1 MSIYGSL
8 KAGVTGLKSQASS
21 MAMISDNIANANTIG
36 YKRSVADFETLVTK
50 SGSTAAYAP
59 GGVKAN
65 TVALIDQQG
74 LINASSSTTDIA
86 IAGRGFFAVANSVST
101 DGSVP
106 TGTERLYTRAGSFR
120 TNSEGFLTSASG
132 EYLLGVPADSSGNV
146 PTATLPVDQMK
157 AINVGSI
164 TGSAKATN
172 TVSIGA
178 NLPATSAPPTN
189 KYTINLDP
197 TSVVVFPSGAAGTP
211 GGVFPIAAGSLRDP
225 SVDPSAPAASQ
236 KLYGGDITFTSLGV
250 GLGYSVTL
258 NITTVPATS
267 IALGN
272 VTAAGT
278 LNFNATVAGS
288 AAPPAAGAPTGGQLS
303 LAIGGTFGG
312 GAAAVQPNTVNT
324 LTSEYAVRMSNS
336 TGIGSSSTGASLDIA
351 QGTGGSG
358 IQSGYTSDVTVYD
371 SLGVGHNVQLAYI
384 KTATN
389 TWDVYVTKMT
399 MIGRTDPSGNP
410 VDSITGTTQN
420 SWVYDGNA
428 VATADGV
435 INLTSDINAT
445 ASEVPAGRLK
455 PSSRLGTLAFNT
467 NGSISGFT
475 ANATARLNSSNATAG
490 VNLSRSTST
499 GAALL
504 NPTFNFGTVGT
515 KNGVTQQS
523 DAFATSF
530 INQDGVRFG
539 YKTGVAVDKDGVV
552 RAVFDNGQRLA
563 VARVGIV
570 TFADPNRLD
579 ARSGNL
585 YAQTDASGAPTT
597 NFSGIGGAG
606 QIQSNAL
613 EGSTVDLAE
622 EFTDM
627 IVTQRN
633 YSANSKTITTS
644 DEMLQEIINLK
655 R

>member
-59 GGVKAN
+59 GGVRAN

-86 IAGRGFFAVANSVST
+86 IAGRGFFAVANSVSAN
-101 DGSVP
+101 GSVP

-132 EYLLGVPADSSGNV
+132 EYLLGVPADAAGNV
-146 PTATLPVDQMK
+146 PTATLPVDQLK

-189 KYTINLDP
+189 KYTITMPVGAQLNFTAGAVAANTNIDYPLSAVVAGSAGFIDP
-197 TSVVVFPSGAAGTP
+197 SSDPAVAPVTNYGAGQLRFTSDGAGAYTVSIFNVPAGTTTQL
-211 GGVFPIAAGSLRDP
+211 GRIA
-225 SVDPSAPAASQ
+225 
-236 KLYGGDITFTSLGV
+236 
-250 GLGYSVTL
+250 
-258 NITTVPATS
+258 
-267 IALGN
+267 
-272 VTAAGT
+272 AAGT
-278 LNFNATVAGS
+278 LDFNATVAV
-288 AAPPAAGAPTGGQLS
+288 TGGQLGFS
-303 LAIGGTFGG
+303 VKGSVANS
-312 GAAAVQPNTVNT
+312 AAPAAPVATVNT
-324 LTSEYAVRMSNS
+324 LDSRYVRRMTDT
-336 TGIGSSSTGASLDIA
+336 TGTASSSTSA
-351 QGTGGSG
+351 QFDLSSTSG
-358 IQSGYTSDVTVYD
+358 IQSGLTSDVTVYD
-371 SLGVGHNVQLAYI
+371 SLGVGHNIQLAYI
-384 KTATN
+384 KTAAN

-399 MIGRTDPSGNP
+399 IVGRTDTSGNP
-410 VDSITGTTQN
+410 VDSISGSSKNTF
-420 SWVYDGNA
+420 VYDGTEPIEAGDAAASN
-428 VATADGV
+428 V
-435 INLTSDINAT
+435 I
-445 ASEVPAGRLK
+445 GRLK
-455 PSSRLGTLAFNT
+455 PSSRLGTLSFDT
-467 NGSISGFT
+467 NGAISGF
-475 ANATARLNSSNATAG
+475 ASNGTARINSSVATAG
-490 VNLSRSTST
+490 ADLSNANST
-499 GAALL
+499 GATKL

-563 VARVGIV
+563 VARVAIV
-570 TFADPNRLD
+570 AFADPNKLD

-585 YAQTDASGAPTT
+585 YAQTDASGSPTT

-606 QIQSNAL
+606 TIQSNAL

>member
-86 IAGRGFFAVANSVST
+86 IAGRGFFAVSTAVSAN
-101 DGSVP
+101 GSVP

-132 EYLLGVPADSSGNV
+132 EYLLGVPADAAGNV
-146 PTATLPVDQMK
+146 PTATLPVDQLK

-164 TGSAKATN
+164 TGSAKATG

-178 NLPATSAPPTN
+178 NLPATSAAPTN
-189 KYTINLDP
+189 QYTLALP
-197 TSVVVFPSGAAGTP
+197 AGAGLTFPPAGGPFTYNVAAP
-211 GGVFPIAAGSLRDP
+211 GVNDP
-225 SVDPSAPAASQ
+225 SSDPANPAPTQYTANV
-236 KLYGGDITFTSLGV
+236 TFTVNGGAYDIRLNV
-250 GLGYSVTL
+250 G
-258 NITTVPATS
+258 TTPATS
-267 IALGN
+267 ILLGQMS
-272 VTAAGT
+272 AAGT
-278 LNFNATVAGS
+278 LDFSATVAGS
-288 AAPPAAGAPTGGQLS
+288 TATGSTGGQMNFKVTGS
-303 LAIGGTFGG
+303 VSGT
-312 GAAAVQPNTVNT
+312 AAAPANLTTT
-324 LTSEYAVRMSNS
+324 LTSQYKVRMSS
-336 TGIGSSSTGASLDIA
+336 TTGTASTSTSAQLDLTNA
-351 QGTGGSG
+351 SG
-358 IQSGYTSDVTVYD
+358 IQSGYTSDVTIYD

-384 KTATN
+384 KTGAN
-389 TWDVYVTKMT
+389 RWDVYVTKMT
-399 MIGRTDPSGNP
+399 IVGRTDSNGNP
-410 VDSITGTTQN
+410 IDSITGTSQN
-420 SWVYDGNA
+420 SWVYNGSETVPGGLEAADQA
-428 VATADGV
+428 VYTAPVAGQT
-435 INLTSDINAT
+435 LT
-445 ASEVPAGRLK
+445 GLLK
-455 PSSRLGTLAFNT
+455 NSSRMGSISFNT
-467 NGSISGFT
+467 DGSISGFT
-475 ANATARLNSSNATAG
+475 ANTNATFNSAIATAG
-490 VNLSRSTST
+490 VNLSNSNST
-499 GAALL
+499 GATKL

-563 VARVGIV
+563 VARVAIV
-570 TFADPNRLD
+570 AFADPNKLD

-585 YAQTDASGAPTT
+585 YAQTDASGSPTT

>member
-36 YKRSVADFETLVTK
+36 YKRSVADFETLVTR
-50 SGSTAAYAP
+50 SGSTGSYAP
-59 GGVKAN
+59 GGVRAN
-65 TVALIDQQG
+65 SVALIDQQG
-74 LINASSSTTDIA
+74 LINASASTTDIA
-86 IAGRGFFAVANSVST
+86 IAGRGFFAVSTAVSAN
-101 DGSVP
+101 GSVP
-106 TGTERLYTRAGSFR
+106 TGTERLYTRAGSFK
-120 TNSEGFLTSASG
+120 TNSEGFLTSSSG
-132 EYLLGVPADSSGNV
+132 EYLLGVPADAAGNI
-146 PTATLPVDQMK
+146 PTATLPVDQLR

-164 TGSAKATN
+164 TGSAKATA

-189 KYTINLDP
+189 AYTVTLGATSAVPFPSTADVIFPAVVVTDPAVDP
-197 TSVVVFPSGAAGTP
+197 TGTAVNYNAIVRFRDAGVNGPGATVGNGYNVELELNTTP
-211 GGVFPIAAGSLRDP
+211 TTTIV
-225 SVDPSAPAASQ
+225 Q
-236 KLYGGDITFTSLGV
+236 
-250 GLGYSVTL
+250 LGYVS
-258 NITTVPATS
+258 S
-267 IALGN
+267 
-272 VTAAGT
+272 AGT
-278 LNFNATVAGS
+278 LDFNATIAGS
-288 AAPPAAGAPTGGQLS
+288 STTLPFTGNTGGQLS
-303 LAIGGTFGG
+303 FKIKGSFAA
-312 GAAAVQPNTVNT
+312 GAA
-324 LTSEYAVRMSNS
+324 LTPAPTSVLDSQYAVRMAGPTGTPS
-336 TGIGSSSTGASLDIA
+336 TSTGAALDLA
-351 QGTGGSG
+351 TGTGGSG
-358 IQSGYTSDVTVYD
+358 IQSGYTSDVTLYD

-428 VATADGV
+428 VAAGAD
-435 INLTSDINAT
+435 IAT
-445 ASEVPAGRLK
+445 VAEAVPGRLR
-455 PSSRLGTLAFNT
+455 PTSRLGSLAFNE
-467 NGSISGFT
+467 NGSIKGFS
-475 ANATARLNSSNATAG
+475 ANATARLNSSVATSG
-490 VNLSRSTST
+490 VNLSLPTST

-504 NPTFNFGTVGT
+504 NPVINFGTVGT

-539 YKTGVAVDKDGVV
+539 YKTGVAVDKEGVV
-552 RAVFDNGQRLA
+552 RAVFDNGQRLP
-563 VARVGIV
+563 VARVAIT

-585 YAQTDASGAPTT
+585 YAQTDASGSPTT

-606 QIQSNAL
+606 QVQSNAL
-613 EGSTVDLAE
+613 ENSTVDLAE

-633 YSANSKTITTS
+633 YSANSRTITTS

>member
-86 IAGRGFFAVANSVST
+86 IAGRGFFAVSTAVST
-101 DGSVP
+101 NGSVP
-106 TGTERLYTRAGSFR
+106 TGTERLYTRAGSYR

-132 EYLLGVPADSSGNV
+132 EYLLGVPADAAGNV
-146 PTATLPVDQMK
+146 PTATLPVDQLK

-164 TGSAKATN
+164 TGSAKATS

-178 NLPATSAPPTN
+178 NLPATSAAPTN
-189 KYTINLDP
+189 AYTFNLP
-197 TSVVVFPSGAAGTP
+197 ATAAMPFPPVAGGPYVFTMT
-211 GGVFPIAAGSLRDP
+211 GGVLDP
-225 SVDPSAPAASQ
+225 SVDPAAPAGTVTAGTYTSNV
-236 KLYGGDITFTSLGV
+236 TFTFNAATTA
-250 GLGYSVTL
+250 YDVTL
-258 NITTVPATS
+258 NVGTTPTATT
-267 IALGN
+267 IALGS
-272 VTAAGT
+272 VTSAGT
-278 LNFNATVAGS
+278 LDYRATVTGS
-288 AAPPAAGAPTGGQLS
+288 STAAPFTGATGGQISFKIGGSFAAGAAMTP
-303 LAIGGTFGG
+303 
-312 GAAAVQPNTVNT
+312 AAAATLDSRYQLRMADTTGTV
-324 LTSEYAVRMSNS
+324 SNS
-336 TGIGSSSTGASLDIA
+336 TSAQFDLANASGL
-351 QGTGGSG
+351 
-358 IQSGYTSDVTVYD
+358 QSGYTSDVTVYD

-384 KTATN
+384 KTAAN

-399 MIGRTDPSGNP
+399 IVGRTDANGNP
-410 VDSITGTTQN
+410 VDSVSGTSTN
-420 SWVYDGNA
+420 NWVYSG
-428 VATADGV
+428 TAGEALDADDTTAG
-435 INLTSDINAT
+435 LTAG
-445 ASEVPAGRLK
+445 ASLRGKLK
-455 PSSRLGTLAFNT
+455 ANSRLGTLSFNT
-467 NGSISGFT
+467 DGSIKGFSAN
-475 ANATARLNSSNATAG
+475 ANATMNSSNASAG
-490 VNLSRSTST
+490 VSLAAATST
-499 GAALL
+499 GASKL

-515 KNGVTQQS
+515 KNGITQQS

-539 YKTGVAVDKDGVV
+539 YKTGVAIDKDGVV

-563 VARVGIV
+563 VARVAIV

-585 YAQTDASGAPTT
+585 YAQTDASGSPTT

-606 QIQSNAL
+606 QIQSSAL

>member
-50 SGSTAAYAP
+50 SGSAAAYAP

-86 IAGRGFFAVANSVST
+86 IAGRGFFAVSTAVST
-101 DGSVP
+101 NGSVP
-106 TGTERLYTRAGSFR
+106 TGTERLYTRAGSYR

-132 EYLLGVPADSSGNV
+132 EYLLGVPADAAGNV
-146 PTATLPVDQMK
+146 PTATLPVDQLK

-164 TGSAKATN
+164 TGSAKATA

-178 NLPATSAPPTN
+178 NLPATSAPPAN
-189 KYTINLDP
+189 KYTITMPSTPAANAAQLDFSTTGGP
-197 TSVVVFPSGAAGTP
+197 AAGTNVDYP
-211 GGVFPIAAGSLRDP
+211 LTATVAGVNGFIDPSADP
-225 SVDPSAPAASQ
+225 SVNPPTAANQYTGGVLRFTSNGSGSYTISIFGVPSA
-236 KLYGGDITFTSLGV
+236 TSSTQIGTI
-250 GLGYSVTL
+250 S
-258 NITTVPATS
+258 
-267 IALGN
+267 
-272 VTAAGT
+272 AAGT
-278 LNFNATVAGS
+278 LDLNTTIAVN
-288 AAPPAAGAPTGGQLS
+288 GGQLN
-303 LAIGGTFGG
+303 LAVKGSIANSTT
-312 GAAAVQPNTVNT
+312 PNAPVATVN
-324 LTSEYAVRMSNS
+324 
-336 TGIGSSSTGASLDIA
+336 SLDSRYVRRMTDATGTASTSTSA
-351 QGTGGSG
+351 QFDLSSASG

-371 SLGVGHNVQLAYI
+371 SLGVGHNVQLAYV
-384 KTATN
+384 KTAAN

-399 MIGRTDPSGNP
+399 IVGRTNADGSP
-410 VDSITGTTQN
+410 VDSISGSSINT
-420 SWVYDGNA
+420 WVYNGTETTAAQGLETPDTA
-428 VATADGV
+428 ATVA
-435 INLTSDINAT
+435 
-445 ASEVPAGRLK
+445 AGKLK
-455 PSSRLGTLAFNT
+455 PSSRLGTLTFDT
-467 NGSISGFT
+467 NGAISGFS
-475 ANATARLNSSNATAG
+475 ANATARLNSSNTSGG
-490 VNLSRSTST
+490 VDLSSPQST
-499 GAALL
+499 GATKL
-504 NPTFNFGTVGT
+504 NPVFNFGTVGT

-563 VARVGIV
+563 VARVAIV

-585 YAQTDASGAPTT
+585 YAQTDASGSPTT

-606 QIQSNAL
+606 QIQSSAL

>member
-59 GGVKAN
+59 GGVRAN

-86 IAGRGFFAVANSVST
+86 IAGRGFFAVANSVSAN
-101 DGSVP
+101 GSVP

-146 PTATLPVDQMK
+146 PTATLPVDQLK

-164 TGSAKATN
+164 TGSAKATG

-189 KYTINLDP
+189 KYTVTMAA
-197 TSVVVFPSGAAGTP
+197 TSAIPFPPAGGPHNFPLTGLAAG
-211 GGVFPIAAGSLRDP
+211 VAGFIDP
-225 SVDPSAPAASQ
+225 SVDPAAAAVTPTYTAGN
-236 KLYGGDITFTSLGV
+236 LTFTVSGSSYIVSINDIPTAGQSTQV
-250 GLGYSVTL
+250 GT
-258 NITTVPATS
+258 I
-267 IALGN
+267 
-272 VTAAGT
+272 TAAGT
-278 LNFNATVAGS
+278 LDFNTTVAV
-288 AAPPAAGAPTGGQLS
+288 TGGQLA
-303 LAIGGTFGG
+303 LKITGPIGAGG
-312 GAAAVQPNTVNT
+312 PTLTAPTNT
-324 LTSEYAVRMSNS
+324 LTERYAVRMADS
-336 TGIGSSSTGASLDIA
+336 TGAASSSTSA
-351 QGTGGSG
+351 QFDLSTGSG

-371 SLGVGHNVQLAYI
+371 SLGVGHNIQLAYI
-384 KTATN
+384 KTAAN

-399 MIGRTDPSGNP
+399 IVGRTDANGNP
-410 VDSITGTTQN
+410 IDSITGSSKN
-420 SWVYDGNA
+420 SFVFDGTA
-428 VATADGV
+428 VATGAYD
-435 INLTSDINAT
+435 NPT
-445 ASEVPAGRLK
+445 AAAQAAAGRLR
-455 PSSRLGTLAFNT
+455 PSSRLGTLSFNT
-467 NGSISGFT
+467 NGSISGFA
-475 ANATARLNSSNATAG
+475 ANATARLNSSVVTAG
-490 VNLSRSTST
+490 ADLSSPQST
-499 GAALL
+499 GAAQL

-563 VARVGIV
+563 VARVAIV
-570 TFADPNRLD
+570 AFADPNKLD

-585 YAQTDASGAPTT
+585 YAQTDASGSPTT

-606 QIQSNAL
+606 TIQSNAL

>member
-8 KAGVTGLKSQASS
+8 KAGVTGLKAQASS

-50 SGSTAAYAP
+50 SGSAATYAP

-74 LINASSSTTDIA
+74 LINSSASTTDIA
-86 IAGRGFFAVANSVST
+86 IAGRGFFAVASSVSGN
-101 DGSVP
+101 GSVP

-120 TNSEGFLTSASG
+120 TNSEGFLTSSSG
-132 EYLLGVPADSSGNV
+132 EYLLGVPADAAGNV
-146 PTATLPVDQMK
+146 PTATLPVDQLK
-157 AINVGSI
+157 AISVGSI
-164 TGSAKATN
+164 TGSAKATS

-178 NLPATSAPPTN
+178 NLPATASPPTN
-189 KYTINLDP
+189 KYTFNLPATAAVPFPPAATHTFTMTGGVIDAAVDP
-197 TSVVVFPSGAAGTP
+197 AAAAATVAAGTYTSAV
-211 GGVFPIAAGSLRDP
+211 VFTANGANYD
-225 SVDPSAPAASQ
+225 
-236 KLYGGDITFTSLGV
+236 
-250 GLGYSVTL
+250 VTL
-258 NITTVPATS
+258 QVGTTPTATTVN
-267 IALGN
+267 LGS
-272 VTAAGT
+272 VSAAGT
-278 LNFNATVAGS
+278 LNYSATVAGS
-288 AAPPAAGAPTGGQLS
+288 SNVAPFTGTTGGQINFT
-303 LAIGGTFGG
+303 IGGSFAS
-312 GAAAVQPNTVNT
+312 AAASTPASAPT
-324 LTSEYAVRMSNS
+324 LTSRYQLRMSGTTGTATNS
-336 TGIGSSSTGASLDIA
+336 TGAQLDI
-351 QGTGGSG
+351 TNDSG
-358 IQSGYTSDVTVYD
+358 IQSGYTSDVTLYD
-371 SLGVGHNVQLAYI
+371 SLGVGHNIQLAYV
-384 KTATN
+384 KTNSN

-399 MIGRTDPSGNP
+399 IVGRTDASGNP

-420 SWVYDGNA
+420 SWAYNGTEAIEVGDALGATGNA
-428 VATADGV
+428 
-435 INLTSDINAT
+435 I
-445 ASEVPAGRLK
+445 GRLK

-475 ANATARLNSSNATAG
+475 ANASARLNSAVATAG
-490 VNLSRSTST
+490 VNLSNPSST
-499 GAALL
+499 GASLL
-504 NPTFNFGTVGT
+504 NPTINFGTVGT

-539 YKTGVAVDKDGVV
+539 YKTGVAIDKDGVV

-563 VARVGIV
+563 VARVAIT
-570 TFADPNRLD
+570 TFADPNKLD
-579 ARSGNL
+579 ARTGNL
-585 YAQTDASGAPTT
+585 YAQTDASGSPTT

-606 QIQSNAL
+606 TVQGSAL

>member
-59 GGVKAN
+59 GGVRAN

-86 IAGRGFFAVANSVST
+86 IAGRGFFAVSTAVST
-101 DGSVP
+101 NGSVP

-146 PTATLPVDQMK
+146 PTATLPVDQLK

-189 KYTINLDP
+189 KYTIAMPAGADLNFTAPGAAETYALNAAVSGVNGFIDPAADPAITPVPAAQQYTGGNLVFTP
-197 TSVVVFPSGAAGTP
+197 VVSGTSVSYNITITGIPTATDSVQLGT
-211 GGVFPIAAGSLRDP
+211 IAAPGSLD
-225 SVDPSAPAASQ
+225 
-236 KLYGGDITFTSLGV
+236 F
-250 GLGYSVTL
+250 
-258 NITTVPATS
+258 NTT
-267 IALGN
+267 IA
-272 VTAAGT
+272 V
-278 LNFNATVAGS
+278 
-288 AAPPAAGAPTGGQLS
+288 TGGQLS
-303 LAIGGTFGG
+303 LKITGSIAAGAT
-312 GAAAVQPNTVNT
+312 AAAPTVNT
-324 LTSEYAVRMSNS
+324 LTERYTVRMADS
-336 TGIGSSSTGASLDIA
+336 TGTNSSSTAA
-351 QGTGGSG
+351 QFDLSSASG
-358 IQSGYTSDVTVYD
+358 IQSGYTSDVTIYD

-384 KTATN
+384 KTAAN

-399 MIGRTDPSGNP
+399 IVGRTDANGNP
-410 VDSITGTTQN
+410 IDSITGSSKN
-420 SWVYDGNA
+420 SFVYDGTA
-428 VATADGV
+428 VASGPDTATV
-435 INLTSDINAT
+435 AEAVS
-445 ASEVPAGRLK
+445 GRLR
-455 PSSRLGTLAFNT
+455 PTSRLGTLSFNT
-467 NGSISGFT
+467 NGSIAGFS
-475 ANATARLNSSNATAG
+475 ANANARINSSIATAG
-490 VNLSRSTST
+490 ADLSNAQST
-499 GAALL
+499 GAAKL
-504 NPTFNFGTVGT
+504 NPVFNFGTVGT

-563 VARVGIV
+563 VARVAIV
-570 TFADPNRLD
+570 AFADPNKLD

-585 YAQTDASGAPTT
+585 YAQTDASGSPTT

-606 QIQSNAL
+606 TIQSNAL

>member
-59 GGVKAN
+59 GGVRAN

-86 IAGRGFFAVANSVST
+86 IAGRGFFAVANSVSAN
-101 DGSVP
+101 GSVP

-146 PTATLPVDQMK
+146 PTATLPVDQLK

-164 TGSAKATN
+164 TGSAKATG

-178 NLPATSAPPTN
+178 NLPATASPPTN
-189 KYTINLDP
+189 RYTFNLPATTAVPFGAIAGTHTFPLTGGVLDP
-197 TSVVVFPSGAAGTP
+197 A
-211 GGVFPIAAGSLRDP
+211 
-225 SVDPSAPAASQ
+225 VDPAAPAATVTAGT
-236 KLYGGDITFTSLGV
+236 YTANVVFTANGA
-250 GLGYSVTL
+250 GTAYDVTL
-258 NITTVPATS
+258 QVGTSPTATTVN
-267 IALGN
+267 LGS
-272 VTAAGT
+272 VSAAGT

-288 AAPPAAGAPTGGQLS
+288 SNVAPFTGTTGGQINFT
-303 LAIGGTFGG
+303 IGGPVANGPSTTGV
-312 GAAAVQPNTVNT
+312 GAAPT
-324 LTSEYAVRMSNS
+324 LDSRYQLRMSGT
-336 TGIGSSSTGASLDIA
+336 TGTATASTGAQLD
-351 QGTGGSG
+351 TTNTSG

-371 SLGVGHNVQLAYI
+371 SLGVGHNVQLAYV
-384 KTATN
+384 KTNSN
-389 TWDVYVTKMT
+389 TWEVYVTKMT
-399 MIGRTDPSGNP
+399 IVGRTDASGNP

-420 SWVYDGNA
+420 SWVYNGTEASEAGDPLGATGNA
-428 VATADGV
+428 V
-435 INLTSDINAT
+435 
-445 ASEVPAGRLK
+445 GRLK
-455 PSSRLGTLAFNT
+455 PSSRLGTLVFNT

-475 ANATARLNSSNATAG
+475 ANATARMNSSVATAG
-490 VNLSRSTST
+490 VNLSNPNST

-563 VARVGIV
+563 VARVAIV
-570 TFADPNRLD
+570 AFADPNKLD

-585 YAQTDASGAPTT
+585 YAQTDASGSPTT

-606 QIQSNAL
+606 TIQSNAL

>member
-8 KAGVTGLKSQASS
+8 KAGVTGLKAQASS

-50 SGSTAAYAP
+50 SGSAATYAP

-74 LINASSSTTDIA
+74 LINSSASTTDIA
-86 IAGRGFFAVANSVST
+86 IAGRGFFAVASSVSGN
-101 DGSVP
+101 GSVP

-132 EYLLGVPADSSGNV
+132 EYLLGVPADAAGNV
-146 PTATLPVDQMK
+146 PTATLPVDQLK
-157 AINVGSI
+157 AISVGSI
-164 TGSAKATN
+164 TGSAKATS

-178 NLPATSAPPTN
+178 NLPATSSPPTN
-189 KYTINLDP
+189 AYTFNLP
-197 TSVVVFPSGAAGTP
+197 AGSAIPFPPAGGPYVYTMT
-211 GGVFPIAAGSLRDP
+211 GGVADP
-225 SVDPSAPAASQ
+225 VNDPARSPAVVNYTSN
-236 KLYGGDITFTSLGV
+236 ITFTNDTAGGYDVTLNV
-250 GLGYSVTL
+250 GTTPASSVTL
-258 NITTVPATS
+258 
-267 IALGN
+267 GK

-288 AAPPAAGAPTGGQLS
+288 TATGNTGGQI
-303 LAIGGTFGG
+303 AFTIGGSFAN
-312 GAAAVQPNTVNT
+312 GAVAPVAANPT
-324 LTSEYAVRMSNS
+324 LTSQYKLRM
-336 TGIGSSSTGASLDIA
+336 SSSTGTPSASTGSQLDLTNA
-351 QGTGGSG
+351 SG
-358 IQSGYTSDVTVYD
+358 IQSGFTSDVTLYD
-371 SLGVGHNVQLAYI
+371 SLGVGHNVQLAYV
-384 KTATN
+384 KTAAN
-389 TWDVYVTKMT
+389 QWDVFVTKMT
-399 MIGRTDPSGNP
+399 IVGRTDASGNP
-410 VDSITGTTQN
+410 VDSISGTTQN
-420 SWVYDGNA
+420 SWVYNGSETIPAGLDTADQARYAAA
-428 VATADGV
+428 VAGQP
-435 INLTSDINAT
+435 LTGLPKDT
-445 ASEVPAGRLK
+445 
-455 PSSRLGTLAFNT
+455 SRLGTLSFNT
-467 NGSISGFT
+467 NGSISGFS
-475 ANATARLNSSNATAG
+475 ANANARLNSAVATAG
-490 VNLSRSTST
+490 VNLSSPSST
-499 GAALL
+499 GASLL
-504 NPTFNFGTVGT
+504 NPTINFGTVGT

-539 YKTGVAVDKDGVV
+539 YKTGVAIDKDGVV

-563 VARVGIV
+563 VARVAIT
-570 TFADPNRLD
+570 TFADPNKLD
-579 ARSGNL
+579 ARTGNL
-585 YAQTDASGAPTT
+585 YAQTDASGSPTT

-606 QIQSNAL
+606 TVQGSAL

>member
-59 GGVKAN
+59 GGVRAN

-86 IAGRGFFAVANSVST
+86 IAGRGFFAVSTAVSAN
-101 DGSVP
+101 GSVP

-132 EYLLGVPADSSGNV
+132 EYLLGVPADAAGNV
-146 PTATLPVDQMK
+146 PTATLPVDQLK

-164 TGSAKATN
+164 TGSAKATG

-178 NLPATSAPPTN
+178 NLPATSAAPTN
-189 KYTINLDP
+189 KYTITMPAGAQLNF
-197 TSVVVFPSGAAGTP
+197 TAGAVAAGTNIDYP
-211 GGVFPIAAGSLRDP
+211 LNAVVAGSAGFIDPSSDPAVAAPTTYAAGQLR
-225 SVDPSAPAASQ
+225 
-236 KLYGGDITFTSLGV
+236 FTSDGA
-250 GLGYSVTL
+250 GGYTVS
-258 NITTVPATS
+258 IFDVPAGTTTQ
-267 IALGN
+267 LGKMA
-272 VTAAGT
+272 AAGT
-278 LNFNATVAGS
+278 LDFNATVAV
-288 AAPPAAGAPTGGQLS
+288 TGGQLS
-303 LAIGGTFGG
+303 FSVKGSVANN
-312 GAAAVQPNTVNT
+312 AAPAAPIATVNT
-324 LTSEYAVRMSNS
+324 LDSRYVRRMTDT
-336 TGIGSSSTGASLDIA
+336 TGTASSSTSA
-351 QGTGGSG
+351 QFDLSNASG
-358 IQSGYTSDVTVYD
+358 IQSGFTSDVTVYD
-371 SLGVGHNVQLAYI
+371 SLGVGHNIQLAYI
-384 KTATN
+384 KTAAN

-399 MIGRTDPSGNP
+399 IVGRTDANGNP
-410 VDSITGTTQN
+410 VDSISGSSKNTF
-420 SWVYDGNA
+420 VYDGTEALEAGDSAGAN
-428 VATADGV
+428 V
-435 INLTSDINAT
+435 I
-445 ASEVPAGRLK
+445 GRLK
-455 PSSRLGTLAFNT
+455 PSSRLGTLAFDT
-467 NGSISGFT
+467 NGAISGFS
-475 ANATARLNSSNATAG
+475 ANATARLNSSVATAG
-490 VNLSRSTST
+490 ADLSNANST
-499 GAALL
+499 GATKL

-563 VARVGIV
+563 VARVAIV
-570 TFADPNRLD
+570 AFADPNKLD

-585 YAQTDASGAPTT
+585 YAQTDASGSPTT

-606 QIQSNAL
+606 TIQSNAL